1 LKQFHY
7 AQAAANAAKN
17 PKQGVGRMKKL
28 LAQISSLSTDLPEGI
43 FVRHGE
49 SRIDVLKVMI
59 VGPADTPYE
68 HGLFEFDMFCD
79 NDFPKKP
86 PQMFFRTTGNGLVS
100 FNPNLYQ
107 NGKGEYFPCCPVFL
121 DSDTNICASLSLV
134 AGNVAWRT
142 LAGR

>member
-1 LKQFHY
+1 
-7 AQAAANAAKN
+7 
-17 PKQGVGRMKKL
+17 
-28 LAQISSLSTDLPEGI
+28 
-43 FVRHGE
+43 
-49 SRIDVLKVMI
+49 MI